1 MRWGLTGAVVLVV
14 AQIVLNGPWLF
25 AGRSL
30 LLATGDANDYTGN
43 AAVLAVAGLVA
54 LGVIFGAG
62 LLTVRDGGSIG
73 AGVFAAVVA
82 AGVSTAV
89 SMLFVAVLLAN
100 SELPSLHAYGLSEAS
115 IRHIFIG
122 AVLVVMLIRFAVG
135 LLPVILIS
143 ALGASIGRWLFD
155 AEAPEYD
162 ETLDPDLQPGRLRYG
177 NSAAMWQPSPSAEQ
191 GAGEP

>member
-25 AGRSL
+25 GGRSL
-30 LLATGDANDYTGN
+30 LLATGDANDFTN
-43 AAVLAVAGLVA
+43 NTAVLAAAGLVA

-73 AGVFAAVVA
+73 AGIFAAVVA

-89 SMLFVAVLLAN
+89 SMLFVAVLLSN
-100 SELPSLHAYGLSEAS
+100 SELPSLHAYGLSGAS

-122 AVLVVMLIRFAVG
+122 AVLVVMMIRFAVG
-135 LLPVILIS
+135 LAPLILLA
-143 ALGASIGRWLFD
+143 ALGAWIGRLIFGAD
-155 AEAPEYD
+155 PLAYRYD

-177 NSAAMWQPSPSAEQ
+177 RSPAMWQLSPQAEQ
-191 GAGEP
+191 EP